1 MNRRYIFPFL
11 FGLIGAG
18 ILVSLGV
25 WQLHRLQWKEA
36 MLADITARIAAAP
49 VPLPAHPDPSHDEYL
64 AVTAKGEVQPHE
76 LHVLTSTE
84 DTGPGYRV
92 ISVFVTAEGR
102 RVMVD
107 RGFVPE
113 AGAAAPRDGFATT
126 LVGNLQWPNETDS
139 FTPAPDLKDDI
150 WFARDVAKMA
160 AALKTEPVL
169 IVAKDMPG
177 ESAAISPVPVDT
189 SGIRNDHLNY
199 AITWFSLAFCWL
211 GMTGLL
217 LWRIRRKQV

>member
-1 MNRRYIFPFL
+1 MNRRYIFPIL
-11 FGLIGAG
+11 LGLIGAG

-36 MLADITARIAAAP
+36 MLADITRRIAAAP
-49 VPLPAHPDPSHDEYL
+49 VPLPVHPDPSRDEYL
-64 AVTAKGEVQPHE
+64 AVAVPGEVQPPE
-76 LHVLTSTE
+76 LHVLTS
-84 DTGPGYRV
+84 DSDSGPGYRV
-92 ISVFVTAEGR
+92 ISAFVTSDGR
-102 RVMVD
+102 RVLVD
-107 RGFVPE
+107 RGFVVE
-113 AGAAAPRDGFATT
+113 ANADIPRAAFATT

-139 FTPAPDLKDDI
+139 FTPAPDLKGNV

-169 IVAKDMPG
+169 IVEKAAPG
-177 ESAAISPVPVDT
+177 ESATITPIPVDT
-189 SGIRNDHLNY
+189 SGIRNEHLNY

-217 LWRIRRKQV
+217 LWRIRRKQL

>member
-1 MNRRYIFPFL
+1 MNRRYIFPIL
-11 FGLIGAG
+11 LGLIGAG

-25 WQLHRLQWKEA
+25 WQLHRLHWKEA
-36 MLADITARIAAAP
+36 MLAEISARIAAAP
-49 VPLPAHPDPSHDEYL
+49 VPLPTQPDPGRDQYL
-64 AVTAKGEVQPHE
+64 AVTVRGDVQPQE
-76 LHVLTSTE
+76 LHVLTSDS

-92 ISVFVTAEGR
+92 ISPFVTAEER

-113 AGAAAPRDGFATT
+113 VGAAAARAGFATV
-126 LVGNLQWPNETDS
+126 LVGNLQWPNETDG
-139 FTPAPDLKDDI
+139 FTPAPDLKGDI

-169 IVAKDMPG
+169 IVAKAAPG
-177 ESAAISPVPVDT
+177 ESPAITPIPVDT
-189 SGIRNDHLNY
+189 SGIRNEHLNY
-199 AITWFSLAFCWL
+199 AITWFSLALCWL

-217 LWRIRRKQV
+217 LWRIRRKQL